1 MQRYDYSEV
10 DSTRREIRLLTL
22 HSRETSDEIRVTL
35 KNVTLDPNSPP
46 SYEALSYT
54 WGSAQDKV
62 PIRIK
67 TAQTAETI
75 RSAISGPTNHST
87 NEFASSTQQLDR
99 QYNFLEVTQNLAV
112 ALEHLQYDQEP
123 RVLWVD
129 AICINQQ
136 DVEERSAQVQLM
148 ADIYWYANQ
157 TTVWLGPEDDDSSL
171 ALETLDDL
179 GSRITFDWTTY
190 TCRPAGGSE
199 DDDTL
204 ANVNKDLP
212 WDQKQWASI
221 ILLLQRPWFERLWIW
236 QEVRLAEYVVVV
248 CGVDCISWD
257 RFRHAAY
264 RIGYTGVVHPEL
276 LHRINGLCF
285 YNPQDDHS
293 SRNNLLLTLQDTR
306 HCKCSDQR
314 DRIYALFNI
323 SRLRGPQSLGEKP
336 LWRPDYRK
344 DVRTVFQDFVL
355 SAIEETQILE
365 PLLLCDL
372 QKPLPH
378 APSWVPNIPDSM
390 PNRDLYFLEA
400 DGNTRARAVYQGNG
414 ILEVSGILLTSISDI
429 VYINDRVATRASDW
443 YHILCSELRRLF
455 PLIWRNL
462 DSDLYPGGGSL
473 VEVFCRT
480 IYCNHFDD
488 DDVLTHP
495 SPRLF
500 QNCFDQLSKIL
511 KASEDDFTESHPEIV
526 FLRKY
531 LASRNFFTTSQGYIG
546 LAPTAAKSG
555 DHVSILLGCPA
566 PIVFRPTDDGSF
578 IVVGQCYI
586 HGFGNGEALFG
597 PFPSAWERTRRDG
610 CRKFF
615 SRATGTWS
623 LTDPRLG
630 KLPDG
635 WELISNHDDD
645 RSAVFEEIST
655 GEITSVDPRQS
666 PEAILA
672 RGVDLRTITLK

>member
-236 QEVRLAEYVVVV
+236 QEVRLAE
-248 CGVDCISWD
+248 
-257 RFRHAAY
+257 
-264 RIGYTGVVHPEL
+264 
-276 LHRINGLCF
+276 
-285 YNPQDDHS
+285 
-293 SRNNLLLTLQDTR
+293 
-306 HCKCSDQR
+306 
-314 DRIYALFNI
+314 
-323 SRLRGPQSLGEKP
+323 
-336 LWRPDYRK
+336 K